1 MAHLDRVPSLLKS
14 RVAACG
20 LPGLSTKDRH
30 HVMQSSAHAKTRHL
44 QPLQP
49 GDSRKRT
56 ALLVACG
63 SVHPA
68 RRRESDF
75 AHCSQGWLASADGTP
90 CREDSP
96 IGKNAG
102 SREGRAQPRLAN
114 TRPDA
119 RCPAE
124 PPGSTTPTRGFHIC
138 GRHRRPAPIVPW
150 QRRFHVGA
158 TQRACRLPPG
168 DLPPLQFHESDAR
181 RSPSPPRHSHP
192 FTHNTCLSV
201 YTTSTRSFCASITAS
216 MSL

>member
-1 MAHLDRVPSLLKS
+1 MAHLNRVPSLLKS
-14 RVAACG
+14 RVAAYG
-20 LPGLSTKDRH
+20 LLGLSAKDRP
-30 HVMQSSAHAKTRHL
+30 HVALPSANAKTRRL

-49 GDSRKRT
+49 DDSRKRT
-56 ALLVACG
+56 ALLVVCD
-63 SVHPA
+63 SVHSA

-75 AHCSQGWLASADGTP
+75 AHCSQGWLVSADGRP

-96 IGKNAG
+96 IGKTAD
-102 SREGRAQPRLAN
+102 SCKGRAQPRLAN

-138 GRHRRPAPIVPW
+138 ERHRRPSPIVPW
-150 QRRFHVGA
+150 QRRSHVGA
-158 TQRACRLPPG
+158 TQRACRQLPG
-168 DLPPLQFHESDAR
+168 DSPPLQFHESDAR
-181 RSPSPPRHSHP
+181 RSPSPPRPSHP